1 MKFSLWRFVLP
12 AFFVFMAA
20 DAVAQ
25 SSVWMVRAGKATVY
39 LAGSVHLLR
48 SADHPLPAEF
58 FRAYD
63 NSRRIV
69 FEVMPGEMERPENME
84 KYLRASVYSDGK
96 TLREHLPA
104 EIYERVEI
112 FCKDKN
118 YPMNRLA
125 YLRPGFFL
133 ITLTVFEMNKLG
145 ADLKKGVD
153 YYFKEKALQDGKT
166 IGALETAEE
175 QIKFLSLLDA
185 ALDARQMMESIE
197 ELKML
202 EEYYTKTVAAW
213 KKGDEEEIDRVYL
226 KRLKGYP
233 EAYQTIITDRNKRW
247 VKIVET
253 FLGGEENT
261 MVVGGVAHFAGE
273 EGLLNLLR
281 QRGYK
286 LVKLQKR

>member
-1 MKFSLWRFVLP
+1 MKLNLWRLILP
-12 AFFVFMAA
+12 AFFIFMAV
-20 DAVAQ
+20 DAMAQ
-25 SSVWMVRAGKATVY
+25 SSVWMVKAGKGTVY

-48 SADHPLPAEF
+48 SSDHPLPAEF

-69 FEVMPGEMERPENME
+69 FEVMPGEMEKTENME
-84 KYLRASVYSDGK
+84 RYLRASVYGDGK

-104 EIYERVEI
+104 EIYERAEI

-153 YYFKEKALQDGKT
+153 YYFKEKALQDGKA
-166 IGALETAEE
+166 IGALETADE
-175 QIKFLSLLDA
+175 QIRFLSLLDA
-185 ALDARQMMESIE
+185 ALDGRQMLESLD

-213 KKGDEEEIDRVYL
+213 RKGDEEEIGRVYL

-253 FLGGEENT
+253 FLGGEENM

-286 LVKLQKR
+286 VVKLQKR

>member
-1 MKFSLWRFVLP
+1 MKLNLWRLILT
-12 AFFVFMAA
+12 ALFVFTATQA
-20 DAVAQ
+20 LAQ
-25 SSVWMVRAGKATVY
+25 SSVWMVKAGKATVY

-48 SADHPLPAEF
+48 PEDHPLPAEF

-69 FEVMPGEMERPENME
+69 FEVMPGEMERPENTE
-84 KYLRASVYSDGK
+84 KYLRASVYSDGT
-96 TLREHLPA
+96 TLREHIPPETYTRA
-104 EIYERVEI
+104 ESYCQE
-112 FCKDKN
+112 KN

-166 IGALETAEE
+166 IGAMETAEE
-175 QIKFLSLLDA
+175 QIKFLSALDA
-185 ALDARQMMESIE
+185 ALDGKQMLASID
-197 ELKML
+197 ELKMV
-202 EEYYTKTVAAW
+202 ESYYNKTVAAW
-213 KKGDEEEIDRVYL
+213 RKGDEEEIGRLYL

-233 EAYQTIITDRNKRW
+233 EAYQAIITDRNKRW

-253 FLGGEENT
+253 FLGAEENT
-261 MVVGGVAHFAGE
+261 MVIGGVAHFAGE

-286 LVKLQKR
+286 VVKLQKR